1 VGSNSI
7 LAGFR
12 DAGADTERIAWAERD
27 ADAVRRA
34 DADRDTGYG
43 DGVLR

>member
-1 VGSNSI
+1 VGSNPI

-12 DAGADTERIAWAERD
+12 DAGADAERIAWTERD

-34 DADRDTGYG
+34 VADWDTGYG
-43 DGVLR
+43 HGVLR